1 MDEMSKTIK
10 QLVLGS
16 CAAHQAVAGGCIL
29 VVLLYTVS
37 ESHAMLQKGKEE
49 RKKGPKATFQQD
61 RMIYRSFFF
70 LWNTMEV

>member
-1 MDEMSKTIK
+1 MDEMSKTIM

-37 ESHAMLQKGKEE
+37 ESHAMLHKGKDEKRVE
-49 RKKGPKATFQQD
+49 KPLSNRTG
-61 RMIYRSFFF
+61 
-70 LWNTMEV
+70 